1 VRSSCGHS
9 RLLGKVR
16 GSEGRSDW
24 GARMPPSHP
33 ESTRAKPECCLGCVM
48 LERHAHISAKVTGSC
63 PKENGLVDYP
73 GYKCMGFTWRSHYSS
88 EERTLS
94 WVFVGVAS

>member
-1 VRSSCGHS
+1 
-9 RLLGKVR
+9 
-16 GSEGRSDW
+16 
-24 GARMPPSHP
+24 
-33 ESTRAKPECCLGCVM
+33 M
-48 LERHAHISAKVTGSC
+48 LERHAHISAKVTGSR

-73 GYKCMGFTWRSHYSS
+73 GYKCMGFTWISHYSS